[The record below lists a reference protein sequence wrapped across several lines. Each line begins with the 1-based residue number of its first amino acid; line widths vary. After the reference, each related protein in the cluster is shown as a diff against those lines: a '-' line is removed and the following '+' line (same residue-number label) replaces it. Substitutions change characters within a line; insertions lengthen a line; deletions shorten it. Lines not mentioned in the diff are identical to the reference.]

1 MHLRVRE
8 ELFYMDIYK
17 QLNISTIIQGFWRLV
32 SWNWTTEK
40 LEYYL
45 QSCIELGVTTFDVA
59 EIYANGVCEIQLGKA
74 LSQITTSRER
84 LQIISKTGIVRGNTI
99 KYYDTRKEHIIN
111 SCKEILKRLRTEYLD
126 VFLIHRPDPCA
137 DLYEI
142 AEAFEYLV
150 VNGYVRSVGTS
161 NFGVVTFSMLQNICN
176 IPLITNQIEISPLC
190 FENFENGM
198 IDYMT
203 AQRIRPMA
211 WSPLN
216 GGEIFKGTSERCKNV
231 RNVLTDLAEIY
242 STSINTIVYAW
253 LLYHPCKIFPISGS
267 SQIEHLKMAT
277 NAKKIALKH
286 EDWYRIYTA
295 SKEQC
300 LK

>member
-1 MHLRVRE
+1 
-8 ELFYMDIYK
+8 MDIYN

-32 SWNWTTEK
+32 SWNWTTQE

-45 QSCIELGVTTFDVA
+45 HSCIELGVTSFDVA
-59 EIYANGVCEIQLGKA
+59 EIYANGECEAQLGKV
-74 LSQITTSRER
+74 LSETSISRER
-84 LQIISKTGIVRGNTI
+84 MQIISKTGIVRGNTI

-111 SCKEILKRLRTEYLD
+111 SCKKSLKRLKTDYLD

-142 AEAFEYLV
+142 AEAFDYLV
-150 VNGYVRSVGTS
+150 ANGYVKSVGTS
-161 NFGVVTFSMLQNICN
+161 NFGVIAFSALQNICN
-176 IPLITNQIEISPLC
+176 IPLVTNQIEISPLC
-190 FENFENGM
+190 FEYFENGM

-203 AQRIRPMA
+203 SQRIRPMA

-216 GGEIFKGTSERCKNV
+216 GGEIFKGESERCNNA
-231 RNVLTDLAEIY
+231 RRVLSELAEIY
-242 STSINTIVYAW
+242 STSINTVVYAW

-267 SQIEHLKMAT
+267 SKIENLKMAMD
-277 NAKKIALKH
+277 AKKIVLKH

-300 LK
+300 LR

>member
-1 MHLRVRE
+1 
-8 ELFYMDIYK
+8 MDIYN

-32 SWNWTTEK
+32 SWNWTTEE

-45 QSCIELGVTTFDVA
+45 HSCIELGVTSFDVA
-59 EIYANGVCEIQLGKA
+59 EIYANGECEVQLGKA
-74 LSQITTSRER
+74 LSQITISREQ
-84 LQIISKTGIVRGNTI
+84 LQIISKTGIVHGNTI

-111 SCKEILKRLRTEYLD
+111 SCKESLKRLKTDYLD

-150 VNGYVRSVGTS
+150 SNEYVKSVGTS
-161 NFGVVTFSMLQNICN
+161 NFGVVTFSTLQNICN

-190 FENFENGM
+190 FEYFENGM
-198 IDYMT
+198 IDYMIG
-203 AQRIRPMA
+203 QRIRPMA

-216 GGEIFKGTSERCKNV
+216 GGEIFKGKSERCNNV
-231 RNVLTDLAEIY
+231 RSVLAELAEIY
-242 STSINTIVYAW
+242 STSINTVIYAW

-267 SQIEHLKMAT
+267 SKIENLKMAMD
-277 NAKKIALKH
+277 AKKNCIGTRGLVSYLHCK
-286 EDWYRIYTA
+286 
-295 SKEQC
+295 
-300 LK
+300 

>member
-1 MHLRVRE
+1 
-8 ELFYMDIYK
+8 MDIYN

-32 SWNWTTEK
+32 SWNWTTQE

-45 QSCIELGVTTFDVA
+45 HSCIELGVTSFDVA
-59 EIYANGVCEIQLGKA
+59 EIYANGECEAQLGKV
-74 LSQITTSRER
+74 LSETSISRER
-84 LQIISKTGIVRGNTI
+84 MQIISKTGIVRGNTI

-111 SCKEILKRLRTEYLD
+111 SCKKSLKRLKTDYLD
-126 VFLIHRPDPCA
+126 VFLIHRSDPCA

-142 AEAFEYLV
+142 AEAFDYLV
-150 VNGYVRSVGTS
+150 TNGYVKSVGTS
-161 NFGVVTFSMLQNICN
+161 NFGVIAFSALQNICN

-190 FENFENGM
+190 FEYFENGM

-203 AQRIRPMA
+203 SQRIRPMA

-216 GGEIFKGTSERCKNV
+216 GGEIFKGESERCNNA
-231 RNVLTDLAEIY
+231 RSVLSELAEIY
-242 STSINTIVYAW
+242 STSINTVVYAW

-267 SQIEHLKMAT
+267 SKIENLKMAMD
-277 NAKKIALKH
+277 AKKIVLKH

-300 LK
+300 LR

>member
-1 MHLRVRE
+1 
-8 ELFYMDIYK
+8 MDIYD

-32 SWNWTTEK
+32 SWNWSTKE
-40 LEYYL
+40 LECYL
-45 QSCIELGVTTFDVA
+45 HSCIELGVTSFDVA
-59 EIYANGVCEIQLGKA
+59 EIYANGECEAQLGKV
-74 LSQITTSRER
+74 LSETSISRER

-111 SCKEILKRLRTEYLD
+111 SCKESLKRLKTDYLD

-142 AEAFEYLV
+142 AEAFDYLIT
-150 VNGYVRSVGTS
+150 NGYVKSVGTS
-161 NFGVVTFSMLQNICN
+161 NFGVVAFSTLQNICN
-176 IPLITNQIEISPLC
+176 IPLVTNQIEISPLC
-190 FENFENGM
+190 FEYFENGM

-203 AQRIRPMA
+203 GQRIRPMA

-216 GGEIFKGTSERCKNV
+216 GGEIFKGESERCNNV
-231 RNVLTDLAEIY
+231 RNILSELAEVY

-253 LLYHPCKIFPISGS
+253 LLYHPCKMFPISGS
-267 SQIEHLKMAT
+267 SKIEKLKMAME
-277 NAKKIALKH
+277 AKKIVLKH

-295 SKEQC
+295 SKDQC
-300 LK
+300 LR